1 MVLPMLI
8 LFILPK
14 MINTSDPEVRKEM
27 EESMK
32 MFQPG
37 QNQMP
42 DMAEFM
48 SGLFKSDSQ
57 KKQTKSVKSAKTK
70 KQR

>member
-1 MVLPMLI
+1 
-8 LFILPK
+8 
-14 MINTSDPEVRKEM
+14 
-27 EESMK
+27 MK